1 MKQSCVMIGKQTQDE
16 RISETMRY
24 YLAPLEGITTRIY
37 RNAYHDCFLPMDK
50 YFTPFLSPHT
60 KKGFSRKEL
69 AEILP
74 ENNKGMRLIP
84 QILTNRAEDF
94 LRTAEKL
101 MYYGYDE
108 INLNLG
114 CPSKTVVSKGRGSGF
129 LADPDG
135 LDRFLD
141 EMYSKAK
148 VKISIKTRIGKEDPE
163 EFPELLKIYSQYP
176 VEELIIHPR
185 VQTDFYK
192 NKPNLQVFEEAVRE
206 SQIPLCY
213 NGDICS
219 KEDAQAIEKRF
230 PSVKTCMI
238 GRGIIGNPGLLGE
251 IKGRGP
257 ADRTLLRKFHDQI
270 YEEYRKVGMGDKNVL
285 FKMKEIWCYW
295 GISFPGCEKHLKRI
309 RKAERLDRY
318 EEAVKSIIDADLFQ
332 EYNNDIFVEKRR
344 ER

>member
-1 MKQSCVMIGKQTQDE
+1 MLFRS
-16 RISETMRY
+16 
-24 YLAPLEGITTRIY
+24 
-37 RNAYHDCFLPMDK
+37 
-50 YFTPFLSPHT
+50 
-60 KKGFSRKEL
+60 
-69 AEILP
+69 
-74 ENNKGMRLIP
+74 
-84 QILTNRAEDF
+84 
-94 LRTAEKL
+94 
-101 MYYGYDE
+101 
-108 INLNLG
+108 
-114 CPSKTVVSKGRGSGF
+114 
-129 LADPDG
+129 
-135 LDRFLD
+135 
-141 EMYSKAK
+141 
-148 VKISIKTRIGKEDPE
+148 
-163 EFPELLKIYSQYP
+163 
-176 VEELIIHPR
+176 
-185 VQTDFYK
+185 YK
-192 NKPNLQVFEEAVRE
+192 NKPNLQVFEEAVRG
-206 SQIPLCY
+206 SRIPLCY